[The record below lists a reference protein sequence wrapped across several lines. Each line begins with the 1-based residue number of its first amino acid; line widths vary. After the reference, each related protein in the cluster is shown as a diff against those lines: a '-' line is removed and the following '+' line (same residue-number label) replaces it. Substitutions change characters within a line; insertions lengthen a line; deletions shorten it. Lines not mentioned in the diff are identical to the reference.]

1 MILDTLTEEAVFSKD
16 CKNPVYITLMN
27 GKSPL
32 ADIISKAT
40 GDYFTHACIS
50 FNSALDPLYSFGSKN
65 DIEKG
70 MGFSIAHVKDK
81 AISRNQPYYSVYV
94 MYVSDSAYAAMKERL
109 KYFEKNKN
117 KFKYDFK
124 GLADIFFNR
133 SSENHSTKYF
143 CSRFVMDIISQAMP
157 LNKVASLWRPQQI
170 ESLSNISLVNRGFD
184 LYNYDKKLQK
194 GTKN

>member
-65 DIEKG
+65 DIEKEW
-70 MGFSIAHVKDK
+70 V
-81 AISRNQPYYSVYV
+81 
-94 MYVSDSAYAAMKERL
+94 
-109 KYFEKNKN
+109 
-117 KFKYDFK
+117 
-124 GLADIFFNR
+124 
-133 SSENHSTKYF
+133 
-143 CSRFVMDIISQAMP
+143 
-157 LNKVASLWRPQQI
+157 
-170 ESLSNISLVNRGFD
+170 LV
-184 LYNYDKKLQK
+184 LLM
-194 GTKN
+194 